1 MTNQEKVKKRGNRLG
16 MAIFRASLKMFG
28 LSATYG
34 LLYFVCLYYLVFD
47 RIAVA
52 SGMAYIKRRFRG
64 HGYFRRLIGVYRIF
78 INQGKN
84 LIDRYYLISGLGRFD
99 IELSGY
105 DKLNALLGESRKG
118 VILLTAHVGNWQ
130 VAMTVL
136 EKLGRTVYLVM
147 RPEENAAVKEALN
160 IDSEQG
166 KVRIISSESFL
177 GGVVE
182 IMSVIDQGCLVSIM
196 GDRSY
201 GRNFTEAVLMGDSV
215 KLPHGA
221 FSIAAAA
228 ECPVV
233 VLWSARLS
241 AKKYIVDVSHII
253 RPVQGTKTE
262 KNEKIRACVQEFA
275 GILDNYADRYPF
287 QWFVFGDIWEG
298 NSKLN

>member
-1 MTNQEKVKKRGNRLG
+1 MSKEEKPRKRGNRLG
-16 MAIFRASLKMFG
+16 MAIFRSSLKMFG
-28 LSATYG
+28 LSGTYG
-34 LLYFVCLYYLVFD
+34 LLYFVCLYYLFFD
-47 RIAVA
+47 RAAVD
-52 SGMAYIKRRFRG
+52 SSMAYIKRRFREQD
-64 HGYFRRLIGVYRIF
+64 YLRRLLGVYRIF

-84 LIDRYYLISGLGRFD
+84 LIDRYYLISGLGGFD
-99 IELSGY
+99 IELLGY
-105 DKLNALLGESRKG
+105 DKLKTLLGESGKR
-118 VILLTAHVGNWQ
+118 VLLLTAHVGNWQ
-130 VAMTVL
+130 VAMTAL

-182 IMSVIDQGCLVSIM
+182 IMNEIAMGGIVSIM

-201 GRNFTEAVLMGDSV
+201 GQNFTEAVLIGDRV

-221 FSIAAAA
+221 FNIAAAA

-241 AKKYIVDVSHII
+241 GSKYIVDVSHVI
-253 RPVQGTKTE
+253 RPVKGAKAE
-262 KNEKIRACVQEFA
+262 KQQMIKNCVQEFA
-275 GILDNYADRYPF
+275 GVLDNYAAQYPF

-298 NSKLN
+298 NN

>member
-1 MTNQEKVKKRGNRLG
+1 MSKTEKTKKRGNKLG
-16 MAIFRASLKMFG
+16 LAIFRASLKIFG
-28 LSATYG
+28 LSGTYG
-34 LLYFVCLYYLVFD
+34 LLYFVCLYYLAFD
-47 RIAVA
+47 RTAVA
-52 SGMAYIKRRFRG
+52 SSMAYIRRRFRG
-64 HGYFRRLIGVYRIF
+64 HGYLRRLLGVYRIF

-84 LIDRYYLISGLGRFD
+84 LIDRNCLISGLGGFD
-99 IELSGY
+99 IKLSGY
-105 DKLNALLGESRKG
+105 DKLNTLLGESRKG

-130 VAMTVL
+130 VAMTAL
-136 EKLGRTVYLVM
+136 QKLGRTVYLVM

-166 KVRIISSESFL
+166 KVRIISSEDFL

-182 IMSVIDQGCLVSIM
+182 VMKVIDQGCVVSIM

-201 GRNFTEAVLMGDSV
+201 GQNFTEAVLMGDRV

-253 RPVQGTKTE
+253 GPVQGTKTE

-275 GILDNYADRYPF
+275 KVLDNYAALYPF

-298 NSKLN
+298 NS

>member
-1 MTNQEKVKKRGNRLG
+1 MKQDRTKEIKKRGNRLG
-16 MAIFRASLKMFG
+16 MAVFKASLKIFG
-28 LSATYG
+28 LSGTYG

-47 RIAVA
+47 RAAVA
-52 SGMAYIKRRFRG
+52 SSMAYIRRRFRG
-64 HGYFRRLIGVYRIF
+64 YGYLRRMLGIYRIF

-84 LIDRYYLISGLGRFD
+84 LIDRYYLISGLGGFD
-99 IELSGY
+99 IELLGY
-105 DKLNALLGESRKG
+105 DKLNSILGESQKG

-130 VAMTVL
+130 AAMTAL
-136 EKLGRTVYLVM
+136 EKQGRPVYLVM
-147 RPEENAAVKEALN
+147 RPEENDAVKDALN

-182 IMSVIDQGCLVSIM
+182 IMSVIDRGCLVSVM

-201 GRNFTEAVLMGDSV
+201 GQNVTEAVLMGDRV

-233 VLWSARLS
+233 ILWSARLS
-241 AKKYIVDVSHII
+241 TKKYIVDVSHII
-253 RPVQGTKTE
+253 WPVRGTKAE
-262 KNEKIRACVQEFA
+262 KQEKIKSCVQEFA
-275 GILDNYADRYPF
+275 GVLDNYAALYPF
-287 QWFVFGDIWEG
+287 QWFIFGDLWEG
-298 NSKLN
+298 NN

>member
-1 MTNQEKVKKRGNRLG
+1 MKPDKTEEIKKRGNRLG
-16 MAIFRASLKMFG
+16 MAVFKASLKIFG
-28 LSATYG
+28 LSGTYG

-47 RIAVA
+47 RAAVA
-52 SGMAYIKRRFRG
+52 SSMAYIRRRFRG
-64 HGYFRRLIGVYRIF
+64 YGYLRRLLGIYRIF

-84 LIDRYYLISGLGRFD
+84 LIDRYYLISGLGGFD
-99 IELSGY
+99 IELLGY

-130 VAMTVL
+130 VAMTAL
-136 EKLGRTVYLVM
+136 QKLSRTVYLVM
-147 RPEENAAVKEALN
+147 RPEENDAVKDALN

-182 IMSVIDQGCLVSIM
+182 IMSVLDRGCLVSIM

-201 GRNFTEAVLMGDSV
+201 GQNFTEAVLIGDRV

-253 RPVQGTKTE
+253 GPVQGTKTE
-262 KNEKIRACVQEFA
+262 KKEKIRACVQEFA
-275 GILDNYADRYPF
+275 CMLDNYAAQYPF

-298 NSKLN
+298 NS

>member
-1 MTNQEKVKKRGNRLG
+1 MNPGKTEEIKKRGNRLG
-16 MAIFRASLKMFG
+16 MAIFRAALRLFG
-28 LSATYG
+28 LSGAYG
-34 LLYFVCLYYLVFD
+34 LLYFVGLYYLAFD
-47 RIAVA
+47 RSAVA
-52 SGMAYIKRRFRG
+52 SSMAYIRRRFRG
-64 HGYFRRLIGVYRIF
+64 YGFLRRILGVYLIF

-84 LIDRYYLISGLGRFD
+84 LIDRHYLISGLGGFD
-99 IELSGY
+99 IELNGY
-105 DKLNALLGESRKG
+105 DKLNSLLGESRKG
-118 VILLTAHVGNWQ
+118 IILLTAHVGNWQ
-130 VAMTVL
+130 VAMTAL

-147 RPEENAAVKEALN
+147 RPEENAAVKDALN

-166 KVRIISSESFL
+166 SIRIISSENFL

-201 GRNFTEAVLMGDSV
+201 GQNFTEAVLMGDMV

-253 RPVQGTKTE
+253 GPVQGTKTE
-262 KNEKIRACVQEFA
+262 KNEKVRNCVQEFA
-275 GILDNYADRYPF
+275 GVLDNYAALYPF

-298 NSKLN
+298 KS